1 MEIKPKTVKL
11 VHGDNSARNEL
22 SNTFKKIGY
31 KIIN

>member
-1 MEIKPKTVKL
+1 

-31 KIIN
+31 KIINWN